1 MKCLKVSGMIAAAA
15 VAAVLAGC
23 YCCPCTQS
31 MIKDCEQDV
40 MIPLKKTT
48 AKVKLD
54 GVIDPKEWKDA
65 TVFDFVPA
73 VTPNPLTPKKVAAAA
88 KGRYFEGGKVYFM
101 YDNKNL
107 YIASYMDDRDVM
119 QWGKEDQGNLCSTGD
134 LFEVFLKPADSP
146 SYWEL
151 WGAPNKLRTTFF
163 YESCSYPFVASSQQE
178 MMKGFKTGV
187 KVFGT
192 VNKNKDADKGW
203 AIECVIPR
211 SELAKTGVPFEPG
224 KKWTVLFARYNY
236 NKDFGTALRGN
247 QFSTYPKIPQIN
259 YHLLPY
265 YGVIDWK

>member
-1 MKCLKVSGMIAAAA
+1 MNVMKITGMISA
-15 VAAVLAGC
+15 VAAVAFLSGC
-23 YCCPCTQS
+23 NCCILKKS
-31 MIKDCEQDV
+31 SCEKEV
-40 MIPLKKTT
+40 LIPIAKTT

-54 GVIDPKEWKDA
+54 GVIDSKEWKDA
-65 TVFDFVPA
+65 VAFDYVLGDTNNA
-73 VTPNPLTPKKVAAAA
+73 TTPKKVRSAVNA
-88 KGRYFEGGKVYFM
+88 RYFERGKVYFM
-101 YDNKNL
+101 YDDVNL
-107 YIASYMDDRDVM
+107 YVAAYMDDRDVM

-151 WGAPNKLRTTFF
+151 WGAPNKVRTTFY
-163 YESCSYPFVASSQQE
+163 YESCSYPFVASTQQE

-187 KVFGT
+187 KVYGT
-192 VNKNKDADKGW
+192 VNNNKDTDKGW
-203 AIECVIPR
+203 SIECVVPR

-236 NKDFGTALRGN
+236 NKDFGTAHRGP
-247 QFSTYPKIPQIN
+247 QFSTYPKLPQVN